1 MIAAAFAA
9 ALTISATPPGVT
21 VGSKQFGESLVLA
34 ELATQLARDAGASVE
49 HRAAL
54 GGTRVVWEA
63 LVRGEVDLYPEYTG
77 TIAREILGGAAPAD
91 DLAALRAALAA
102 RGVGM
107 TASLGF
113 EDTYALGMRRPR
125 AVELRIARVS
135 DLARHPRLR
144 LGFTNEFMDRG
155 DGWPALRAR
164 YRLPQSDV
172 RGLEHEVAY
181 AALAEGEIDVTD
193 LYSTDPEIR
202 RHDLVV
208 LEDDLRAFPP
218 YEAVLLYRLDVAR
231 RAPAALGAIRRL
243 EGRIDAAAM
252 IAMNARAEL
261 DGIAPARV
269 ASEFLRDALA
279 VSTAPAVEGRSAR
292 VLRRTREHV
301 ALVGV
306 ALAAAIAL
314 AVPLGVLAARR
325 PAAGRLVLG
334 AAGVVQTVPSLAL
347 LVMMIPLLGIGARP
361 AVAALFLYGL
371 LPIVRNTHAGL
382 VGIAPGLRES
392 AAALGLSPGAR
403 LRLVELPL
411 AAPAILAGVKTSAV
425 ITVGTATLGALVG
438 AGGYGQPILT
448 GVRLASVPLILE
460 GAIPAALLA
469 LAAQAAFDLAER
481 WLVPRGLRRARAS
494 GRAPG
499 AS

>member
-1 MIAAAFAA
+1 VSAAAVLAA
-9 ALTISATPPGVT
+9 VSLAASGVT
-21 VGSKQFGESLVLA
+21 VGSKQFGESLVLG
-34 ELATQLARDAGASVE
+34 ELAAQLAREAGVE
-49 HRAAL
+49 SRHRAAL

-63 LVRGEVDLYPEYTG
+63 LIRGEVDLYPEYTG
-77 TIAREILGGAAPAD
+77 TIARELLGGAVAAD
-91 DLAALRAALAA
+91 DVPALRAALAA
-102 RGVGM
+102 RGIGM
-107 TASLGF
+107 TGGLGF
-113 EDTYALGMRRPR
+113 EDTYALGMLRSR
-125 AVELRIARVS
+125 AAELGISRVS
-135 DLARHPRLR
+135 DLLSHPQLR
-144 LGFTNEFMDRG
+144 LGFTSEFMDRG

-164 YRLPQSDV
+164 YRLPQQDV
-172 RGLEHEVAY
+172 RGLEHALAY
-181 AALAEGEIDVTD
+181 AALAAGELDVTD

-208 LEDDLRAFPP
+208 LEDDRRAFPP
-218 YEAVLLYRLDVAR
+218 YEAVFLHRLELAR
-231 RAPAALGAIRRL
+231 RTPQALAAIRRL
-243 EGRIDAAAM
+243 EGRIDAGAM
-252 IAMNARAEL
+252 IAMNSRAEL
-261 DGIAPARV
+261 DGVAPSRV
-269 ASEFLRDALA
+269 ASEFLRDALGVA
-279 VSTAPAVEGRSAR
+279 AAAPEEEGRAAR

-301 ALVGV
+301 ALVAV
-306 ALAAAIAL
+306 ALAAAVAL

-325 PAAGRLVLG
+325 PGLGRAVLG

-347 LVMMIPLLGIGARP
+347 LVMLIPLLGIGARP

-382 VGIAPGLRES
+382 TGIALELRES

-411 AAPAILAGVKTSAV
+411 ATPAILAGVKTSAV

-469 LAAQAAFDLAER
+469 LAAQALFDLAER
-481 WLVPRGLRRARAS
+481 WLVPRGLRRARAA
-494 GRAPG
+494 GR
-499 AS
+499 